1 MNADRLDSRVWL
13 TWGLCAMVP
22 LLVSRHP
29 LLVLEMLAIVLAVR
43 FVWADRL
50 VHGWGWIG
58 RVAAVFVLVSVVF
71 NALTVHAGN
80 QVLLRIPEAIP
91 LLGGEVTLNAVVY
104 GLVSGLA
111 VLTLVLVGTTI
122 AAGLVWSDLVR
133 SLPARVAPL
142 AVAGSVAWSFLPGA
156 SRAFVDIR
164 ESQASRGHQLR
175 GVRDVPQL
183 VVPLIEGGLER
194 ALSMSEALEARGFG
208 ASATSSRGGSGQ
220 RWTSVA
226 VICGLVVGA
235 YSLALGRAWTAGI
248 GFAVAGV
255 AAVML
260 ARGGGEA
267 AVRPRDRYRET
278 SWTTADKVVAV
289 VSIVSAAGFLWR
301 QTVSGGGVVFNPYPE
316 LHMPS
321 LDALMVVAL
330 GLLLLPAAI
339 APSRSGAR

>member
-29 LLVLEMLAIVLAVR
+29 LLVFEMLAIVLAVR
-43 FVWADRL
+43 AVWADRL

-80 QVLLRIPEAIP
+80 QVLFRLPGSLP
-91 LLGGEVTLNAVVY
+91 LVGGDVTLNAVVY
-104 GLVSGLA
+104 GLVSGIA
-111 VLTLVLVGTTI
+111 VLTLVLTGTTI

-133 SLPARVAPL
+133 SLPTRVAPL

-175 GVRDVPQL
+175 GVQDVPQL

-208 ASATSSRGGSGQ
+208 ASATTPRGSSGQ

-226 VICGLVVGA
+226 LICGLVVAA
-235 YSLALGRAWTAGI
+235 YALAMGRVLTAAPGLVIAIVAGI
-248 GFAVAGV
+248 L
-255 AAVML
+255 L
-260 ARGGGEA
+260 ARGGERA
-267 AVRPRDRYRET
+267 AVRQRYRDT
-278 SWTTADKVVAV
+278 SWTATDKVVATVSV
-289 VSIVSAAGFLWR
+289 VSAVGFLWR
-301 QTVSGGGVVFNPYPE
+301 QTASGGGTGFNPYPDM
-316 LHMPS
+316 HMPS
-321 LDALMVVAL
+321 LDPLMVISL
-330 GLLLLPAAI
+330 GLLLVPAAI
-339 APSRSGAR
+339 APTRSGAR